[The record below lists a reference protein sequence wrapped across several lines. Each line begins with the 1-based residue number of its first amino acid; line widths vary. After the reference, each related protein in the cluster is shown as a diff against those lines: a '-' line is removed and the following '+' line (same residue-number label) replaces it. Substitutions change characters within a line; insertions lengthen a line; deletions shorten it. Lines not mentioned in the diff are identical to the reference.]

1 MCKCSLDRISLL
13 HYIWTLFALHWSWIL
28 IATHCPANALASMLW
43 VALHRNCTTNVFWI
57 WFAGVFCYLLSL
69 CQLYNVQRLH
79 IYFTTHCRK
88 AQNWAKIL
96 CNALYKNS
104 TSKSCIWGSAVF
116 LPEFVLYL
124 FCICICVVSFI
135 CICIFIFICI
145 SVFIFICICVFI
157 FICICVFLLFV
168 LEFLFVF
175 LFSERVWFCN
185 VFRLIWI
192 LHSNDLISFHI
203 IIKSNVC
210 IIARWSLAVGK

>member
-1 MCKCSLDRISLL
+1 MPEMRCANVVWTGLVCWITFELYLHCIYQIATSLHCICTAFVL
-13 HYIWTLFALHWSWIL
+13 HLYCIL
-28 IATHCPANALASMLW
+28 IATHCPANALAFILW
-43 VALHRNCTTNVFWI
+43 VAQHRYCTTNVFWI

-79 IYFTTHCRK
+79 IYFATHCRK

-135 CICIFIFICI
+135 CIFCFYLYLYLCFIFICI
-145 SVFIFICICVFI
+145 LVWAVF
-157 FICICVFLLFV
+157 
-168 LEFLFVF
+168 
-175 LFSERVWFCN
+175 SPERVWFCELWSKQC
-185 VFRLIWI
+185 VHW
-192 LHSNDLISFHI
+192 
-203 IIKSNVC
+203 
-210 IIARWSLAVGK
+210 RWSLVVGVWSLRIIGVI